1 MDSDIY
7 HSIMTGLD
15 AISIQPVLIST
26 ILQGILL
33 IVLLF
38 LSALISGSEVAYF
51 SLTPSE
57 YQQLESD
64 NSQKSKLVLNL
75 LQDPQ
80 RLLATILIG
89 NNFVNVAIIMLSAF
103 VSSAVIDFG
112 NATVLQFIFETIII
126 TTLILFFGEVMPKIF
141 AKQHRLSFTKVM
153 AYPLQFMSALFK
165 PVALLLMKSTGIV
178 NNRLS
183 KHQNSNIS
191 IDDLQEALHLTSNGI
206 REEKDMLESI
216 VKFSN
221 LTAIDIMTPR
231 MDVVAIDYSE
241 NFDTVLDTVIESGY
255 SRIPVYDER
264 PDDIKGI
271 LYVKDL
277 LPHIDKQ
284 NVSDFDW
291 HTLLRNPY
299 YVPEN
304 KKTNDLL
311 AEFQSSKNHMAIVV
325 DEYGGMQGIVT
336 LEDILEEIVGE
347 ISDELDTDEAKLWQ
361 RLSDGSIIFEGKIS
375 LNDFFK
381 VTNIEETE
389 LDDKRGDAETL
400 AGFLLEINGLIPQ
413 KKDIIRYKDLIF
425 EIVAADVRRI
435 KKVKYHSAKAILAL
449 FGLLSV
455 MLTSSCSDGYV
466 PKPHG
471 YFRIDLP
478 EHKYESFD
486 SLALPYSFDKSQ
498 YAVVSPDNKSAADE
512 HWINIS
518 YPQWNCKI
526 HVTYR
531 DIRGIVEQALE
542 DNRKL
547 AYKHTVKADAIGEEY
562 YDDSENGL
570 YGAMYIIKGNAATP
584 MQFAITDS
592 IANLFRGSVYFW
604 GRPNQDSL
612 APVVDYLEKDVA
624 KLIES
629 FRFKNQTKK

>member
-1 MDSDIY
+1 
-7 HSIMTGLD
+7 MTGLE
-15 AISIQPVLIST
+15 AISVQPVVLST
-26 ILQGILL
+26 IIQGVLL
-33 IVLLF
+33 IVLLI

-51 SLTPSE
+51 SLTPDE
-57 YQQLESD
+57 CQDMEED
-64 NSQKSKLVLNL
+64 NSQKSKVALKL
-75 LQDPQ
+75 LRDPK

-103 VSSAVIDFG
+103 VSSAIIDFG
-112 NATVLQFIFETIII
+112 DSTVLKFIFETIII
-126 TTLILFFGEVMPKIF
+126 TALILFFGEVMPKIF
-141 AKQHRLSFTKVM
+141 AKQHRIGFAQLM
-153 AYPLQFMSALFK
+153 AYPLQVMSAIFK
-165 PVALLLMKSTGIV
+165 PFSLLLMKSTSLV
-178 NNRLS
+178 NDRLS

-191 IDDLQEALHLTSNGI
+191 IYDLQEAIDITSNGI
-206 REEKDMLESI
+206 REERDMLESI

-231 MDVVAIDYSE
+231 MDVVALDVSE
-241 NFDTVLDTVIESGY
+241 PFEKVLSTVIESGY

-264 PDDIKGI
+264 PDEIKGI

-277 LPHIDKQ
+277 LAHIDEK
-284 NVSDFDW
+284 DDKEFDW
-291 HTLLRNPY
+291 RSLLRNAY

-361 RLSDGSIIFEGKIS
+361 KLSDGSIIFEGKIS

-389 LDDKRGDAETL
+389 LDEKRGDAETL

-413 KKDIIRYKDLIF
+413 KKDIIRYKEHIF
-425 EIVAADVRRI
+425 EIVSADIRRI
-435 KKVKYHSAKAILAL
+435 KKVKYHSIKAIIAL
-449 FGLLSV
+449 ILGTLFIVGCRDS
-455 MLTSSCSDGYV
+455 YV

-478 EHKYESFD
+478 EHSYTTFD
-486 SLALPYSFDKSQ
+486 SLALPYTFDKSD
-498 YAVVSPDNKSAADE
+498 YAVVSPDQKSTEGE

-518 YPQWNCKI
+518 YPKWNCKI

-562 YDDSENGL
+562 YDDSERGIHGAL
-570 YGAMYIIKGNAATP
+570 YLIKGNAATP

-592 IANLFRGSVYFW
+592 TSNLFRGSVYFW

-612 APVVDYLEKDVA
+612 APVVDYIEKDVA
-624 KLIES
+624 RLMES
-629 FRFKNQTKK
+629 FRFRNAKKK

>member
-7 HSIMTGLD
+7 HSITTGLE
-15 AISIQPVLIST
+15 AISVQSVALST
-26 ILQGILL
+26 IIQSILL

-38 LSALISGSEVAYF
+38 FSALISGSEVAYF
-51 SLTPSE
+51 SLTPKE
-57 YQQLESD
+57 CQDME
-64 NSQKSKLVLNL
+64 NSNSLQSKLALKL
-75 LQDPQ
+75 LQDPK

-103 VSSAVIDFG
+103 VSSAIIDFG
-112 NATVLQFIFETIII
+112 DSTVLKFIFETIII
-126 TTLILFFGEVMPKIF
+126 TSLILFFGEVMPKIF
-141 AKQHRLSFTKVM
+141 AKQHRKRFVQIM
-153 AYPLQFMSALFK
+153 AYPLQVMSALFK
-165 PVALLLMKSTGIV
+165 PFSLLLMKSTSIV
-178 NNRLS
+178 NDRLS

-191 IDDLQEALHLTSNGI
+191 IDDLQEALQITSNGI

-231 MDVVAIDYSE
+231 MDVVALDISE
-241 NFDTVLDTVIESGY
+241 PFDEVLKTVVDSGY

-264 PDDIKGI
+264 PDEIKGI

-277 LPHIDKQ
+277 LTHIDQK
-284 NVSDFDW
+284 NNKEFDW
-291 HTLLRNPY
+291 KSLLRKAN

-361 RLSDGSIIFEGKIS
+361 KLSDGSIIFEGKIS

-389 LDDKRGDAETL
+389 FDEKRGDAETL

-413 KKDIIRYKDLIF
+413 KKDIIRYKDHIF
-425 EIVAADVRRI
+425 EIVSADIRRI
-435 KKVKYHSAKAILAL
+435 KKVKYHSIKVFIALILGSM
-449 FGLLSV
+449 FMVG
-455 MLTSSCSDGYV
+455 CGDNYV

-478 EHKYESFD
+478 EHSYSTFD
-486 SLALPYSFDKSQ
+486 SLALPYTFEKSD
-498 YAVVSPDNKSAADE
+498 YAVVSPDKKSTEDE

-531 DIRGIVEQALE
+531 DIRGMVEQALE

-562 YDDSENGL
+562 YDDAEHGL
-570 YGAMYIIKGNAATP
+570 YGALYLIKGNAATP

-592 IANLFRGSVYFW
+592 AANLFRGSVYFW

-612 APVVDYLEKDVA
+612 APVVDYLEKDVT

-629 FRFKNQTKK
+629 LRFRKQVKK

>member
-1 MDSDIY
+1 
-7 HSIMTGLD
+7 MTGLD
-15 AISIQPVLIST
+15 AINIQPVGLSI
-26 ILQGILL
+26 ILQSILL

-38 LSALISGSEVAYF
+38 FSALISGSEVAYF

-57 YQQLESD
+57 CQEMESSNKQQSKIALKLLSD
-64 NSQKSKLVLNL
+64 PK
-75 LQDPQ
+75 

-89 NNFVNVAIIMLSAF
+89 NNFVNVAIIMLSAL

-112 NATVLQFIFETIII
+112 NSTILKFIFETIII

-141 AKQHRLSFTKVM
+141 AKQYRLKFALWM
-153 AYPLQFMSALFK
+153 AYPLQIMSTIFK
-165 PVALLLMKSTGIV
+165 PFSMMLMKSTNVV
-178 NNRLS
+178 NEKLS
-183 KHQNSNIS
+183 KHQNSTIS
-191 IDDLQEALHLTSNGI
+191 LDDLQEAIDLTSNGI

-231 MDVVAIDYSE
+231 MDVVAIDICEPFSE
-241 NFDTVLDTVIESGY
+241 VLNTVIESGY

-277 LPHIDKQ
+277 LPHIEDKD
-284 NVSDFDW
+284 NKEFDW
-291 HTLLRNPY
+291 HKLLRNAY

-361 RLSDGSIIFEGKIS
+361 KLSDGSIIFEGKIS

-381 VTNIEETE
+381 VTNIDEIE
-389 LDDKRGDAETL
+389 LDEKRGDAETL

-413 KKDIIRYKDLIF
+413 KKDIIRYKEHIF
-425 EIVAADVRRI
+425 EIVSADIRRI
-435 KKVKYHSAKAILAL
+435 KKVKYHSIKVIVAMILGTM
-449 FGLLSV
+449 F
-455 MLTSSCSDGYV
+455 MTSCRDSYV

-478 EHKYESFD
+478 EHSYNTFD
-486 SLALPYSFDKSQ
+486 SIALPYTFDKSD
-498 YAVVSPDNKSAADE
+498 YAIVVPDNKSADGE

-562 YDDSENGL
+562 YDDAEHGL
-570 YGAMYIIKGNAATP
+570 YGALYLIKGNAATP
-584 MQFAITDS
+584 LQFAITDS
-592 IANLFRGSVYFW
+592 TANLFRGSVYFW

-612 APVVDYLEKDVA
+612 APVVDYIEKDVT

>member
-1 MDSDIY
+1 MDSDLY
-7 HSIMTGLD
+7 HSITTGLS
-15 AISIQPVLIST
+15 AINIQPVQFST
-26 ILQGILL
+26 IIQGILL

-38 LSALISGSEVAYF
+38 FSALISGSEVAYF

-57 YQQLESD
+57 CQEMES
-64 NSQKSKLVLNL
+64 NGKQNSKLALKL
-75 LQDPQ
+75 LRDPK

-103 VSSAVIDFG
+103 LSAEVIDFG
-112 NATVLQFIFETIII
+112 SSTVLKFIFETIII

-141 AKQHRLSFTKVM
+141 AKQYRMRFAQWM
-153 AYPLQFMSALFK
+153 AYPLQVMSTIFRPFSLM
-165 PVALLLMKSTGIV
+165 LMKSTNVV
-178 NNRLS
+178 NEKLS
-183 KHQNSNIS
+183 KRQNSNFS
-191 IDDLQEALHLTSNGI
+191 LDDLQEAIDLTSNGI

-231 MDVVAIDYSE
+231 MDVVAVDISE
-241 NFDTVLDTVIESGY
+241 SFSEVLDTVIESGY

-264 PDDIKGI
+264 PDEIKGI

-277 LPHIDKQ
+277 LPHIEEK
-284 NVSDFDW
+284 NNTDFDW
-291 HTLLRNPY
+291 QSLLRNAY

-347 ISDELDTDEAKLWQ
+347 ISDEMDTDEAKLWHK
-361 RLSDGSIIFEGKIS
+361 LSDGSIIFEGKIS

-381 VTNIEETE
+381 VTNIDEDE
-389 LDDKRGDAETL
+389 LDEKRGDAETL

-413 KKDIIRYKDLIF
+413 KKDIIRYKEHIF
-425 EIVAADVRRI
+425 EIISADIRRI
-435 KKVKYHSAKAILAL
+435 KKVKYHSIKNIIVLIFCSLL
-449 FGLLSV
+449 FVGCRDS
-455 MLTSSCSDGYV
+455 YV

-478 EHKYESFD
+478 EHQYSNFD
-486 SLALPYSFDKSQ
+486 SLALPFTFDKSD
-498 YAVVSPDNKSAADE
+498 YAVVSPDKKSVEGE

-531 DIRGIVEQALE
+531 NIRGIVEQALE

-562 YDDSENGL
+562 YDDAEHGL
-570 YGAMYIIKGNAATP
+570 YGALYLIKGNAATP
-584 MQFAITDS
+584 LQFAITDS
-592 IANLFRGSVYFW
+592 TANLFRGSVYFW

-612 APVVDYLEKDVA
+612 APVVNYIEKDVT

-629 FRFKNQTKK
+629 FRFRN